1 MERSRMILMVV
12 SGGIIVLSWLATL
25 ALPLISLLKYYSHDE
40 WYMKIGIIA
49 TPVLSATST
58 FLIIC
63 STSILAAYNRFI
75 NEIG

>member
-1 MERSRMILMVV
+1 MVV
-12 SGGIIVLSWLATL
+12 SGGIIGLSWLATL
-25 ALPLISLLKYYSHDE
+25 AISLVSLFYLNDE
-40 WYMKIGIIA
+40 WYMKILFIA

>member
-1 MERSRMILMVV
+1 MILMVV

-25 ALPLISLLKYYSHDE
+25 ALPLISILHFHYYVHDE
-40 WYMKIGIIA
+40 WYMKILFIA

>member
-25 ALPLISLLKYYSHDE
+25 ALPLISLLKYYHDE
-40 WYMKIGIIA
+40 WYMKILFIA
-49 TPVLSATST
+49 TPVVSATST